1 MMNDA
6 AAAYKRGDYA
16 TAYRLLKLLAEQG
29 NAQARYAL
37 GSMYYKGEGV
47 PQDFAEA
54 MKWLRQAADQGNAP
68 AQGAL
73 GSMYYRGEGV
83 PQDYAEAMKWYREA
97 AEQGNAFAQNFLG
110 YMYQEGIGVSQ
121 DYVMAYMWFNLAT
134 LRFTASQKGGREKAI
149 GNRVH
154 VAFYMSHAQIA
165 EAQKLAREWKP
176 KKER

>member
-37 GSMYYKGEGV
+37 GSMYYK
-47 PQDFAEA
+47 
-54 MKWLRQAADQGNAP
+54 
-68 AQGAL
+68 
-73 GSMYYRGEGV
+73 GEGV

-134 LRFTASQKGGREKAI
+134 LRFTASQKVGREKAI